1 MNRSII
7 QITEDPNAGTSIE
20 IVPTGGEVWMTKPEI
35 AQLLMV
41 YQNTINNNLR
51 AIFKAGILDE
61 KDVVK
66 DYRYKKQGI
75 ERITVYYN
83 LEVIISLCYRIRSLQ
98 TSIIR
103 KYIQAQFSRKDDGN
117 KADIKGLF
125 NNLSSFCLN

>member
-66 DYRYKKQGI
+66 EYRYKKQGI
-75 ERITVYYN
+75 ERITVYYSF
-83 LEVIISLCYRIRSLQ
+83 EVIIALCYRICSMY
-98 TSIIR
+98 SKIIR
-103 KYIQAQFSRKDDGN
+103 RYILANLYNNRINKEKFDINRNILTFS
-117 KADIKGLF
+117 
-125 NNLSSFCLN
+125 LN